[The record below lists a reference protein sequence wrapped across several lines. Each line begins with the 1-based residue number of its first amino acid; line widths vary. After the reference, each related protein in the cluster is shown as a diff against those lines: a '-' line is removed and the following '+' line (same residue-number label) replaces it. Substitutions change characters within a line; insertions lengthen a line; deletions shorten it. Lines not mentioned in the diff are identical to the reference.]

1 MQTLIDHLLD
11 RARRVDLHRKEV
23 VKAVYFCRFFREL
36 LPECIR
42 EVVCGIGRLC
52 VRCAVTFVFVR
63 WEWGRLRIEK
73 DYAR

>member
-52 VRCAVTFVFVR
+52 EVCDDVCFCEMRVGASA
-63 WEWGRLRIEK
+63 
-73 DYAR
+73 Y

>member
-23 VKAVYFCRFFREL
+23 VKAVYFCRFFREF

-52 VRCAVTFVFVR
+52 VRCAMTFV
-63 WEWGRLRIEK
+63 L
-73 DYAR
+73 